1 MLGKLAIRNAFR
13 SIRDYRIYIIT
24 VTIAFALM
32 YAFNMIVFSED
43 IMMLNRMM
51 LTFAYMVVFISV
63 LVVFVIGWLVHYMTK
78 FMLHRRSKEL
88 GTYMVLGISN
98 RAITRLFLAENI
110 IIGGISFLLG
120 MIFGTFLYQVLTMII
135 MHIFEAVYEVKL
147 VFSVKAFSLT
157 ILYIILIY
165 CFSLLRMKRKIGKMK
180 IYDLLHAEKQNEIV
194 FVKHQKGDIILMTIA
209 LLTGITGA
217 IVCKLTFQNGD
228 NVQMGAIGIFF
239 TCFIVCIY
247 CFYISVSHILIRFFV
262 NRKAK
267 QKNAGTLVLV
277 RNLSSKINTMSMTLG
292 TLALLLTLTLSFSQ
306 IATLFKNFFDMQGNS
321 VCPYEIMMWDREGG
335 TSFIKEKEY
344 LDEKL
349 GGVTQ
354 EHSFMVYDSG
364 ANQVGKY
371 LDGTPVEMSF
381 WGNDTVMAYSDYCKM
396 RKQLGYEKIDL
407 KKGHFIVQGVSGVKT
422 VLDKEQPKFQ
432 IEGETLSYQACY
444 TEGFALEGDLG
455 AYLILVLPDE
465 YAEKL
470 DIYEAVYAADTEKKS
485 APEDY
490 ENLCRII
497 EPLEDGEEMDGED
510 YIPVGNVN
518 VKGAV
523 LGENRTM
530 FTIISFSMFYIALI
544 FCCTALTVLA
554 VQQLSES
561 EKHGKR
567 YRILSELGMPQEGV
581 EKIIRR
587 QVGVYFLM
595 PLVLPIPLSICCTLS
610 LNQLFQAYTGPGML
624 ISTISAS
631 LGLFFL
637 VYILYLAATYV
648 GYRNSVKS

>member
-1 MLGKLAIRNAFR
+1 
-13 SIRDYRIYIIT
+13 
-24 VTIAFALM
+24 
-32 YAFNMIVFSED
+32 
-43 IMMLNRMM
+43 
-51 LTFAYMVVFISV
+51 
-63 LVVFVIGWLVHYMTK
+63 
-78 FMLHRRSKEL
+78 
-88 GTYMVLGISN
+88 
-98 RAITRLFLAENI
+98 
-110 IIGGISFLLG
+110 
-120 MIFGTFLYQVLTMII
+120 
-135 MHIFEAVYEVKL
+135 
-147 VFSVKAFSLT
+147 
-157 ILYIILIY
+157 
-165 CFSLLRMKRKIGKMK
+165 
-180 IYDLLHAEKQNEIV
+180 
-194 FVKHQKGDIILMTIA
+194 
-209 LLTGITGA
+209 
-217 IVCKLTFQNGD
+217 
-228 NVQMGAIGIFF
+228 
-239 TCFIVCIY
+239 
-247 CFYISVSHILIRFFV
+247 
-262 NRKAK
+262 
-267 QKNAGTLVLV
+267 
-277 RNLSSKINTMSMTLG
+277 
-292 TLALLLTLTLSFSQ
+292 
-306 IATLFKNFFDMQGNS
+306 
-321 VCPYEIMMWDREGG
+321 
-335 TSFIKEKEY
+335 
-344 LDEKL
+344 
-349 GGVTQ
+349 
-354 EHSFMVYDSG
+354 MVYDSG

-581 EKIIRR
+581 EKLYEAGRSIFSNA
-587 QVGVYFLM
+587 VGASDSTKYLLYTIPQSALSSVHRTGNADKHDQCITWTIFPCVYF
-595 PLVLPIPLSICCTLS
+595 
-610 LNQLFQAYTGPGML
+610 
-624 ISTISAS
+624 ISGCN
-631 LGLFFL
+631 LCR
-637 VYILYLAATYV
+637 VPQ
-648 GYRNSVKS
+648 

>member
-1 MLGKLAIRNAFR
+1 
-13 SIRDYRIYIIT
+13 
-24 VTIAFALM
+24 
-32 YAFNMIVFSED
+32 
-43 IMMLNRMM
+43 MMLNHMM
-51 LTFAYMVVFISV
+51 ITFAYMVVFISV
-63 LVVFVIGWLVHYMTK
+63 IVVFVIGWLVHYMTK

-98 RAITRLFLAENI
+98 RAITRLFLAENV

-120 MIFGTFLYQVLTMII
+120 MLLGTFLYQALTMII
-135 MHIFEAVYEVKL
+135 MHIFEATYEVKM
-147 VFSVKAFSLT
+147 VFSVKAFGLT

-165 CFSLLRMKRKIGKMK
+165 CFSLLRMKRKIRKMK

-194 FVKHQKGDIILMTIA
+194 FVKHQKSDIILVIIA
-209 LLTGITGA
+209 LITGIAGA
-217 IVCKLTFQNGD
+217 IVCKLTFQTGD

-239 TCFIVCIY
+239 ACFIVCIY

-267 QKNAGTLVLV
+267 QKHAGTLVLV

-306 IATLFKNFFDMQGNS
+306 IATLFQNFFEKQSNDT
-321 VCPYEIMMWDREGG
+321 CPYEIMMWDREGA
-335 TSFIKEKEY
+335 TSFVKEKEY

-354 EHSFMVYDSG
+354 EHSFTVYDSG

-381 WGNDTVMAYSDYCKM
+381 WGTDTVMAYSDYCKM
-396 RKQLGYEKIDL
+396 RKQLGYEKVDL
-407 KKGHFIVQGVSGVKT
+407 KKGHFIVQGANGVKT
-422 VLDKEQPKFQ
+422 VLDKEKPKFQ

-455 AYLILVLPDE
+455 AYMLLVLPDE
-465 YAEKL
+465 YAKRL
-470 DIYEAVYAADTEKKS
+470 DIYKAVYAANTENKS
-485 APEDY
+485 TSEDY
-490 ENLCRII
+490 ENLCRIM

-510 YIPVGNVN
+510 YIPVGNVK

-561 EKHGKR
+561 EKHRKR
-567 YRILSELGMPQEGV
+567 YRILSELGMSV
-581 EKIIRR
+581 EELEKMIRK
-587 QVGVYFLM
+587 QVGIYFLM
-595 PLVLPIPLSICCTLS
+595 PLILPVPLSLCCTLS
-610 LNQLFQAYTGPGML
+610 LNQLFQAYTGTGML
-624 ISTISAS
+624 MSTLGAS
-631 LGLFFL
+631 FGLFFL
-637 VYILYLAATYV
+637 VYVLYLTATYI